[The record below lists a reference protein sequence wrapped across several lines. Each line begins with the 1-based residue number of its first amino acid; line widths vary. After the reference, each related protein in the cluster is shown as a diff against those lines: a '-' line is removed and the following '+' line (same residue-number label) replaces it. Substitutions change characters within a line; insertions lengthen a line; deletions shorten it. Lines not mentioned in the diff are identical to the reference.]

1 MTANTRLTPSFDFT
15 TFPRLESERL
25 ILGRIVRSDADDVL
39 RIKGD
44 YAVTRYNGGQ
54 PYTERAQAIGLIERL
69 DLGYDDKRAVAWGI
83 ALRNVGK
90 VIGIVGYKS
99 WIRPD
104 YRAAIGYDLAQAYW
118 GQGIMPEAVHTILG
132 FGFAQMALNRV
143 EADANIANRASIR
156 VLQKVGFKSEG
167 FQSEQYYEDGAFHD
181 IALFGLLRR
190 DYLRD

>member
-1 MTANTRLTPSFDFT
+1 MTSTTHLSPSFDFT
-15 TFPRLESERL
+15 TFPQLESERL
-25 ILGRIVRSDADDVL
+25 RLRRLVRSDADDVL

-54 PYTERAQAIGLIERL
+54 PYTERSQAIDLIEKHNGR
-69 DLGYDDKRAVAWGI
+69 YEDKRSIVWGI
-83 ALRNVGK
+83 TLRDEGK
-90 VIGIVGYKS
+90 VIGILGYKS
-99 WIRPD
+99 WIRAD

-118 GQGIMPEAVHTILG
+118 GRGIMPEAVHTILA

-143 EADANIANRASIR
+143 EADANIANLASIR

-167 FQSEQYYEDGAFHD
+167 VQTEQYYEDGAFHD

-190 DYLRD
+190 DYLRE